1 MANLDIENIK
11 DHFWK
16 NHKQDNKLRSQ
27 QHLGKQ
33 EKDFTQREWHLHCLT
48 ELKYTEYRANSLK

>member
-16 NHKQDNKLRSQ
+16 SHKQDNKLF
-27 QHLGKQ
+27 KQ
-33 EKDFTQREWHLHCLT
+33 YINTIGVSK
-48 ELKYTEYRANSLK
+48 K

>member
-16 NHKQDNKLRSQ
+16 NHKHDRKLLNQYS
-27 QHLGKQ
+27 
-33 EKDFTQREWHLHCLT
+33 
-48 ELKYTEYRANSLK
+48 NSVRVSKKRTLPGD